1 MAVFAIPRMTFAG
14 YSVIPWPLS
23 KVCGVS
29 FYLIQ
34 QLADLDAWQK
44 KGQNTSTATRI
55 AGGHTDLR
63 HRYLTKRRQH
73 RRQRAKVTVLFSCRE
88 LELFALHLWIS
99 SRWWW
104 RVLRW
109 KWVGNASG
117 VSVVAGQDAHAV
129 DLYHIDEVWVVVANL
144 VGCNSHVF
152 PTRFFCIFRVSFY
165 PFAFYAVL
173 KIFYNA

>member
-14 YSVIPWPLS
+14 YNVIPLTTLQGLWRILLS
-23 KVCGVS
+23 NPSTRRPRCMTE
-29 FYLIQ
+29 
-34 QLADLDAWQK
+34 

-55 AGGHTDLR
+55 AGGHTGLR

-129 DLYHIDEVWVVVANL
+129 GLYHIDEVWVVVANL
-144 VGCNSHVF
+144 VRCNSHVF